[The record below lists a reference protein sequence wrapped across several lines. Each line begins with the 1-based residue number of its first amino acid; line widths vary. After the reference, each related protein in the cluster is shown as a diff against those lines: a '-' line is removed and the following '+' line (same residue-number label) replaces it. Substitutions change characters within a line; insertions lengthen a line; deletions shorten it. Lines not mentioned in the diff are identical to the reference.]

1 MLNYLEEF
9 LFFNWVKPYFDF
21 IQFFENVLLYLGVIV
36 PLLISVA
43 FFTLIERKIMA
54 SIQRRHGPNV
64 VGWLGILQPF
74 ADGLKLLLKEAII
87 PTNAN
92 KGIFLFAP
100 ILTFFLSL
108 VGWLVIP
115 FSEASVLVNINLGI
129 LYIFAISSLGVYGI
143 IIAGWSSNSKYAF
156 LGALRS
162 AAQMI
167 SYEISIGLVIMPVV
181 LCTGSLNLT
190 KIVYIQSF
198 GWYCFLLFP
207 SFVMFLIS
215 ALAETNRTP
224 FDLPEAEA
232 ELVAGYNV
240 EYSAM
245 GFALFFLAE
254 YSNIILMSALCTV
267 LFLGGWLSPFNFL
280 FCTIIPGFI
289 WFSIKTTCI
298 IYFFIWIRATLP
310 RYRYD
315 QLMTLGW
322 KRILPISLAYVV
334 YIAGFLLIFEGF
346 YLNFM

>member
-1 MLNYLEEF
+1 MFNSLEEF
-9 LFFNWVKPYFDF
+9 LFFNWIYPSFSLF
-21 IQFFENVLLYLGVIV
+21 NLFENILLYLGVII
-36 PLLISVA
+36 PLLIAVA

-64 VGWLGILQPF
+64 VGFFGILQPF
-74 ADGLKLLLKEAII
+74 ADGLKLLLKESIV

-108 VGWLVIP
+108 IGWIIIP
-115 FSEASVLVNINLGI
+115 FSETSVLANINLGL
-129 LYIFAISSLGVYGI
+129 LYIFAVSSLGVYGI

-167 SYEISIGLVIMPVV
+167 SYEISIGLVLMPVV
-181 LCTGSLNLT
+181 LCSGTLNLSQ
-190 KIVYIQSF
+190 IVYIQTF

-207 SFVMFLIS
+207 SFIMFLIS

-254 YSNIILMSALCTV
+254 YSNIILMSAICTIF
-267 LFLGGWLSPFNFL
+267 FLGGWLSPFNFIFFNIL
-280 FCTIIPGFI
+280 PGFL
-289 WFSIKTTCI
+289 WFSIKTTII

-322 KRILPISLAYVV
+322 KRLLPFSLGYVV
-334 YIAGFLLIFEGF
+334 FISGFVLFFEGF
-346 YLNFM
+346 IANSF